1 MKGGLTGK
9 RRSEKRGTG
18 LLGRQRGWRRK
29 GARVFVVLTHPAQVT
44 PTTKTRRWEPRQRGM
59 DGAPEFVVVCAEGWV
74 GYQPREFEMK
84 ERA

>member
-9 RRSEKRGTG
+9 RRSENRGTG
-18 LLGRQRGWRRK
+18 LLGRQRGWRKK
-29 GARVFVVLTHPAQVT
+29 GARVFVVLTHPAQ
-44 PTTKTRRWEPRQRGM
+44 PPQRPRPVVENPVSAA

-74 GYQPREFEMK
+74 GHQPREFEMK